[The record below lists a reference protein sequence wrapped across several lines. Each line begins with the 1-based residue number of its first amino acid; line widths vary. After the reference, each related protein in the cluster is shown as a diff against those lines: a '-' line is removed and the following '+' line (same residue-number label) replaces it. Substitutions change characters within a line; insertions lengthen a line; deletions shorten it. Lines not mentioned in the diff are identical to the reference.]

1 MPRHLLQ
8 LTAGFHTGYGGG
20 GGAHVA
26 KYLFGQ
32 VQFECKMDV
41 QVHIPNFD
49 LQFFLLLN
57 IILVLPVGTATA
69 ERSFI
74 QMKLIKVVSG
84 LELVTSILED

>member
-1 MPRHLLQ
+1 
-8 LTAGFHTGYGGG
+8 
-20 GGAHVA
+20 
-26 KYLFGQ
+26 
-32 VQFECKMDV
+32 MDV

-57 IILVLPVGTATA
+57 IIIVLPVGTATA